1 MNVRSYRHSSRYR
14 REKKEV
20 CVMTEIV
27 RFERNDAKMIAGMD
41 RYIEELKTIPV
52 EQAMEILRRT
62 GVVDES
68 GKPKEN
74 IVSWA

>member
-1 MNVRSYRHSSRYR
+1 
-14 REKKEV
+14 
-20 CVMTEIV
+20 MTEIV

>member
-1 MNVRSYRHSSRYR
+1 
-14 REKKEV
+14 
-20 CVMTEIV
+20 MTEIV

-68 GKPKEN
+68 GKTKEN